1 MTIMPTLNGGLKLC
15 PEDETDWT
23 VLQSIAMDAHDDLAA
38 RLAGLM
44 DEESMW
50 EDIVVPELDETFSGQ
65 LKLVAQAIQK
75 AKKEDAEEVVI
86 SKEESESWYGA
97 LNQARL
103 GIESKYHFGQ
113 NDELEESEIEDPE
126 TAGAYLRGGF
136 YGAMQQL
143 LLEYVMQD

>member
-1 MTIMPTLNGGLKLC
+1 MPSLNGGLKLC
-15 PEDETDWT
+15 PEDDTDWI
-23 VLQSIAMDAHDDLAA
+23 VLQSIVVDAHDDLAS

-65 LKLVAQAIQK
+65 LKIVTQAVQVAKTSDLDNVTIT
-75 AKKEDAEEVVI
+75 
-86 SKEESESWYGA
+86 KEESEDWYGA

-113 NDELEESEIEDPE
+113 NDELEESEIKDLE
-126 TAGAYLRGGF
+126 TSNAYLRGRF
-136 YGAMQQL
+136 YGAVQQL
-143 LLEYVMQD
+143 LLEYVM